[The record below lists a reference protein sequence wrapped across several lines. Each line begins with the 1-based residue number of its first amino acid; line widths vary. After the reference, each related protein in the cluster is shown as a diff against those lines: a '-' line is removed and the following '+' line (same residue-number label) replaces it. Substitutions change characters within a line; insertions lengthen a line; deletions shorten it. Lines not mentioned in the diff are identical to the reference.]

1 VDVDSAY
8 LDDAETVVLAYGSV
22 ARSALSATKMARAE
36 GLKVGFIKL
45 KIIWPFPDQFI
56 KDAIRNVHTII
67 VPEMNIGRI
76 VREIERLTHDGQQI
90 RSASKLGGNIHT
102 PQEILAEIKN

>member
-1 VDVDSAY
+1 
-8 LDDAETVVLAYGSV
+8 
-22 ARSALSATKMARAE
+22 M
-36 GLKVGFIKL
+36 GFIKL

-56 KDAIRNVHTII
+56 KNAIGNARTII

-76 VREIERLTHDGQQI
+76 VREMERLTHDGQQL

-102 PQEILAEIKN
+102 PQEILTEIKK